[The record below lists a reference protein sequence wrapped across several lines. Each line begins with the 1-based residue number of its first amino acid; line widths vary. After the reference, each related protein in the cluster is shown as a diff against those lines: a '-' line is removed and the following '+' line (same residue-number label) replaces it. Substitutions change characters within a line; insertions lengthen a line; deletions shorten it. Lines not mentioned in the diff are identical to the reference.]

1 MNEVHFYKTESG
13 DCPIEQFLNS
23 LTGKQAQKVLW
34 VLQLLGD
41 APAPPAQYFK
51 ILADTEYIWEVKVP
65 MGYDLFELLGFMD
78 GQSMVLNHAFQNPAG
93 KNQLQEEIKIAES
106 RKQEYLNRKQSL

>member
-41 APAPPAQYFK
+41 ASVPPAQYFK
-51 ILADTEYIWEVKVP
+51 RLPDTDDIWEVRVP
-65 MGYDLFELLGFMD
+65 MGHDIFELLGFMD
-78 GQSMVLNHAFQNPAG
+78 EQLMVLNHAFQNPTE
-93 KNQLQEEIKIAES
+93 KNQLQEEVKIAES
-106 RKQEYLNRKQSL
+106 RKQEYLNRKPLL